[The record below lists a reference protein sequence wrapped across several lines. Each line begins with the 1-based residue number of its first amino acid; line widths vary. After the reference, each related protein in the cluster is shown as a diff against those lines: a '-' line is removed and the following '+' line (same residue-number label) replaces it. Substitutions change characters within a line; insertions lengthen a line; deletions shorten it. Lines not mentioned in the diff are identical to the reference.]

1 MPCHWNTVS
10 VMIAPPSSAAMSRAV
25 TVVSGISALRSACRI
40 STRRERSPLARASR
54 T

>member
-10 VMIAPPSSAAMSRAV
+10 VMIAPPSSAAMSSAV
-25 TVVSGISALRSACRI
+25 TVVSGISAVRNACRT
-40 STRRERSPLARASR
+40 STCRGLRPFERASR